1 MGAPGA
7 PGTPGERGEQGR
19 PGPAGLRGEKGEAAL
34 TEDDIRGFVR
44 QEMSQHCACQGQFI
58 ASGSRPLPGYAADTA
73 GPQLHHVP
81 VLRVSHVEEE
91 GQVPPEDDDDFS
103 EYSVYSVEDYQDPE
117 VSWDGDAET
126 KGWDHRGSDL
136 CSLPLDEGSCTAYT
150 LRWYHRAVP
159 GGTACHPFVYGGCKG
174 NANRFGTR
182 EACERRCPPQGVHRQ
197 NTGAA

>member
-1 MGAPGA
+1 MCLLSAPLS
-7 PGTPGERGEQGR
+7 PSPCLCVLFTISH
-19 PGPAGLRGEKGEAAL
+19 GLIL
-34 TEDDIRGFVR
+34 PFL
-44 QEMSQHCACQGQFI
+44 SLPACQGQFI